1 MTESKSRKNQRN
13 HDICSIENKLS
24 LETDSQKH
32 KNFLVVKRLRT
43 TVFKSKSWRLV
54 ILSRRRDYQS
64 EAPKKETSLKMT

>member
-43 TVFKSKSWRLV
+43 TVFKSKSW
-54 ILSRRRDYQS
+54 Q
-64 EAPKKETSLKMT
+64 KK